1 MTVLLGDILGF
12 SSDQKE
18 DEGHSWSVADMAAW
32 LRSYFV
38 AKEELET
45 RLNTLTATLQ
55 RKSAEGMDLHIYLND
70 WPLRHW
76 KKKIFSASET

>member
-1 MTVLLGDILGF
+1 MLLGDILGL
-12 SSDQKE
+12 SSSQD
-18 DEGHSWSVADMAAW
+18 GGAGGSWSVADMGAW

-55 RKSAEGMDLHIYLND
+55 KKSIEGTHFYLCV
-70 WPLRHW
+70 
-76 KKKIFSASET
+76 